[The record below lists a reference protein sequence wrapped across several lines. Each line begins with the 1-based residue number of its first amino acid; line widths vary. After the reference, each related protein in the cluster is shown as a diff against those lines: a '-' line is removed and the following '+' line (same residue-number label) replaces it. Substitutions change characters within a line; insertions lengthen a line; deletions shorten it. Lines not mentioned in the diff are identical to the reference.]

1 MKLNANQSTRE
12 RLIEAARDLFYHQ
25 GYAATGIAQ
34 ILRQADA
41 KPGSLYHFFPTKED
55 LLIAVLQ
62 TYKELLWPI
71 VIQPVFDRISD
82 PIERIFGV
90 LDGYRSMLRIT
101 RCTRGCPIGN
111 IAIELADSH
120 PQVRQLC
127 AENFSG
133 WRDAIRGCLDAAA
146 DRLPES
152 TDREQLASLV
162 LTIMEGGVMQAR
174 AYQSLDPFDAAVTQ
188 LRDYIERLLTDGTRW
203 SPRHQPN
210 DAGGDPGDA
219 LERGIERN

>member
-1 MKLNANQSTRE
+1 MKLSASQSTRD
-12 RLIEAARDLFYHQ
+12 RLIEAARDLFYDQ

-34 ILRQADA
+34 ILKQAEA

-82 PIERIFGV
+82 PVERVFGV

-101 RCTRGCPIGN
+101 RCTKGCPIGN

-127 AENFSG
+127 ADNFTG
-133 WRDAIRGCLDAAA
+133 WRDAVQSCLDDAA
-146 DRLPES
+146 DRLPD
-152 TDREQLASLV
+152 TVDRAQLASFV
-162 LTIMEGGVMQAR
+162 LTVMEGAVMQAR
-174 AYQSLDPFDAAVTQ
+174 AYQSLEPFDAAVTQ
-188 LRDYIERLLTDGTRW
+188 LRDYFERLLSDGTRW
-203 SPRHQPN
+203 SPPPTSEPTV
-210 DAGGDPGDA
+210 DDDPF
-219 LERGIERN
+219 ERGIERN